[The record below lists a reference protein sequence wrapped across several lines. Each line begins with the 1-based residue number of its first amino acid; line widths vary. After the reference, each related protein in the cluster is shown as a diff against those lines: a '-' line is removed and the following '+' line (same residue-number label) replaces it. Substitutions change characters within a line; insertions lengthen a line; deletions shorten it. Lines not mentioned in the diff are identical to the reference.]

1 MLKKKILLG
10 VTGSIAAY
18 KAAELIRLLRKNNF
32 YVQVVLTK
40 SAKQFVTPLTLQALS
55 GNPVL
60 ENIWEPTEGNGME
73 HINLARTAD
82 LILIAPA
89 SGNFIAKLANG
100 LADDLLT
107 NLCLARSSSL
117 LLAPAMNVEMF
128 NNSATQRNIETIKKD
143 GIVISGPDS
152 GEQACGEIGFGRLIN
167 FESMMLDIK
176 KIMSPQIF
184 SNKKILI
191 SSGATLEKIDEAR
204 AITNLSSGLMGFNLA
219 KMAYTMG
226 AEVTVIS
233 GHSNYEFP
241 TCIKT
246 VKAMNHDEMSHSI
259 TSHIKKNDI
268 YISAAAISDYKPNYT
283 KGKIK
288 KESENISLE
297 LTKTKDILSHIGKDF
312 SHKLVVGFAAESE
325 NLIENARNKLVSKN
339 LDIIVGNEIKHSMGK
354 TRAKMVIIDQY
365 EERYLPEAEKEE
377 QSRII
382 LEHIFKFF
390 TRVKAYD
397 TIN

>member
-18 KAAELIRLLRKNNF
+18 KTAELVRLLRKNNF
-32 YVQVVLTK
+32 FVQVILTK

-60 ENIWEPTEGNGME
+60 ENMWEPTEGNGME
-73 HINLARTAD
+73 HINLTRTAD
-82 LILIAPA
+82 LLLVAPA

-107 NLCLARSSSL
+107 NLCLARSCPL
-117 LLAPAMNVEMF
+117 LVAPAMNVEMF
-128 NNSATQRNIETIKKD
+128 NNIATQRNIETIKND
-143 GIVISGPDS
+143 GIILSGPDS
-152 GEQACGEIGFGRLIN
+152 GDQACGEVGFGRLIN

-176 KIMSPQIF
+176 KIISSQIF
-184 SNKKILI
+184 LNKKILI

-204 AITNLSSGLMGFNLA
+204 AITNLSSGLMGLNLA

-241 TCIKT
+241 PCIKT
-246 VKAMNHDEMSHSI
+246 IKAVNHDEMNKSI
-259 TSHIKKNDI
+259 TSNIEKNDI
-268 YISAAAISDYKPNYT
+268 YISAAAISDYKPNYI

-288 KESENISLE
+288 KENENISLE
-297 LTKTKDILSHIGKDF
+297 LKKTKDILSYIGKNF
-312 SHKLVVGFAAESE
+312 GHKLVVGFAAESE
-325 NLIENARNKLVSKN
+325 NLIENARKKLVLKN
-339 LDIIVGNEIKHSMGK
+339 LDIIIANEIKHSMGK
-354 TRAKMVIIDQY
+354 TKAKMVIIDQY
-365 EERYLPEAEKEE
+365 EDRYLPEAEKEV
-377 QSRII
+377 QSKII
-382 LEHIFKFF
+382 LEHIFKLSS
-390 TRVKAYD
+390 RVKDHDA
-397 TIN
+397 IN

>member
-18 KAAELIRLLRKNNF
+18 KTAELVRLLRKNNF
-32 YVQVVLTK
+32 FVQVILTK

-60 ENIWEPTEGNGME
+60 ENMWEPTEGNGME
-73 HINLARTAD
+73 HINLTRTAD
-82 LILIAPA
+82 LLLIAPA

-107 NLCLARSSSL
+107 NLCLARSCPL
-117 LLAPAMNVEMF
+117 LVAPAMNVEMF
-128 NNSATQRNIETIKKD
+128 NNIATQRNIETIKND
-143 GIVISGPDS
+143 GIVLSGPDS
-152 GEQACGEIGFGRLIN
+152 GEQACGEVGFGRLIN

-176 KIMSPQIF
+176 KIISSQIF
-184 SNKKILI
+184 LNKKILI

-204 AITNLSSGLMGFNLA
+204 AITNLSSGLMGLNLA

-241 TCIKT
+241 PCIKT
-246 VKAMNHDEMSHSI
+246 IKAVNHDEMNKSI
-259 TSHIKKNDI
+259 TSNIEKNDI
-268 YISAAAISDYKPNYT
+268 YISAAAISDYKPNYI

-288 KESENISLE
+288 KENENISLE
-297 LTKTKDILSHIGKDF
+297 LKKTKDILSYIGKNF
-312 SHKLVVGFAAESE
+312 GHKLVVGFAAESE
-325 NLIENARNKLVSKN
+325 NLIENARKKLVLKN
-339 LDIIVGNEIKHSMGK
+339 LDIIIANEIKHSMGK
-354 TRAKMVIIDQY
+354 TKAKMVIIDQY
-365 EERYLPEAEKEE
+365 EDRYLPEAEKEV
-377 QSRII
+377 QSKII
-382 LEHIFKFF
+382 LEHIFKLSS
-390 TRVKAYD
+390 RVKNHDA
-397 TIN
+397 IN

>member
-18 KAAELIRLLRKNNF
+18 KTAELVRLLRKNNF
-32 YVQVVLTK
+32 FVQVILTK

-60 ENIWEPTEGNGME
+60 ENMWEPTEGNGME
-73 HINLARTAD
+73 HINLTRTAD
-82 LILIAPA
+82 LLLIAPA

-107 NLCLARSSSL
+107 NLCLARSCPL
-117 LLAPAMNVEMF
+117 LVAPAMNVEMF
-128 NNSATQRNIETIKKD
+128 NNIATQRNIETIKND
-143 GIVISGPDS
+143 GIVLSGPDS
-152 GEQACGEIGFGRLIN
+152 GEQACGEVGFGRLIN

-176 KIMSPQIF
+176 KIISSQIF
-184 SNKKILI
+184 LNKKILI

-204 AITNLSSGLMGFNLA
+204 AITNLSSGLMGLNLA

-241 TCIKT
+241 PCIKT
-246 VKAMNHDEMSHSI
+246 IKAMNHDEMNKSI
-259 TSHIKKNDI
+259 TSNIEKNDI
-268 YISAAAISDYKPNYT
+268 YISAAAISDYKPNYI

-288 KESENISLE
+288 KENENISLE
-297 LTKTKDILSHIGKDF
+297 LKKTKDILSYIGKNF
-312 SHKLVVGFAAESE
+312 GHKLVVGFAAESE
-325 NLIENARNKLVSKN
+325 NLIENARRKLVLKN
-339 LDIIVGNEIKHSMGK
+339 LDIIIANEIKHSMGK
-354 TRAKMVIIDQY
+354 TKAKMVIIDQY
-365 EERYLPEAEKEE
+365 EDRYLPEAEKEV
-377 QSRII
+377 QSKII
-382 LEHIFKFF
+382 LEHIFKLSS
-390 TRVKAYD
+390 RVKDHDA
-397 TIN
+397 IN

>member
-32 YVQVVLTK
+32 FVQVVLTK

-60 ENIWEPTEGNGME
+60 ENMWEPTEGNGME

-107 NLCLARSSSL
+107 NLCLARSCPL
-117 LLAPAMNVEMF
+117 LVAPAMNVEMF
-128 NNSATQRNIETIKKD
+128 NNTATQRNIETIKND

-152 GEQACGEIGFGRLIN
+152 GEQACGEVGFGRLIN

-176 KIMSPQIF
+176 KIISPQIF

-204 AITNLSSGLMGFNLA
+204 AITNLSSGLMGLNLA

-241 TCIKT
+241 SCIKT
-246 VKAMNHDEMSHSI
+246 LKAMNHDEMSHSI
-259 TSHIKKNDI
+259 TSNIEKNDI
-268 YISAAAISDYKPNYT
+268 YISAAAISDYRPNYT
-283 KGKIK
+283 EGKIK
-288 KESENISLE
+288 KGSENISLE

-312 SHKLVVGFAAESE
+312 SHKIVVGFAAESE
-325 NLIENARNKLVSKN
+325 NLIKNARNKLVSKN

-365 EERYLPEAEKEE
+365 EERCLPEAEKEE

-390 TRVKAYD
+390 TRVKTHD

>member
-10 VTGSIAAY
+10 VTGSVAAY
-18 KAAELIRLLRKNNF
+18 KTAELVRLLRKNNF
-32 YVQVVLTK
+32 FVQVILTK

-60 ENIWEPTEGNGME
+60 ENMWEPTEGNGME
-73 HINLARTAD
+73 HINLTRTAD
-82 LILIAPA
+82 LLLIAPA

-107 NLCLARSSSL
+107 NLCLARSCPL
-117 LLAPAMNVEMF
+117 LVAPAMNVEMF
-128 NNSATQRNIETIKKD
+128 NNIATQRNIETIKND
-143 GIVISGPDS
+143 GIVLSGPDS
-152 GEQACGEIGFGRLIN
+152 GEQACGEVGFGRLIN

-176 KIMSPQIF
+176 KIISSQIF
-184 SNKKILI
+184 LNKKILI

-204 AITNLSSGLMGFNLA
+204 AITNLSSGLMGLNLA

-241 TCIKT
+241 PCIKT
-246 VKAMNHDEMSHSI
+246 IKAVNHDEMNKSI
-259 TSHIKKNDI
+259 TSNIEKNDI
-268 YISAAAISDYKPNYT
+268 YISAAAISDYKPNYI

-288 KESENISLE
+288 KGNENISLE
-297 LTKTKDILSHIGKDF
+297 LKKTKDILSYIGKNF

-325 NLIENARNKLVSKN
+325 NLIENARRKLVLKN
-339 LDIIVGNEIKHSMGK
+339 LDIIIANEIKHSMGK
-354 TRAKMVIIDQY
+354 TKARMVIIDQY
-365 EERYLPEAEKEE
+365 EDRYLPEAEKEV
-377 QSRII
+377 QSKII
-382 LEHIFKFF
+382 LEHIFKLSS
-390 TRVKAYD
+390 RVKNHDA
-397 TIN
+397 IN

>member
-32 YVQVVLTK
+32 FVQVVLTK

-60 ENIWEPTEGNGME
+60 ENMWEPTEGNGME

-89 SGNFIAKLANG
+89 SGNCIAKLANG

-107 NLCLARSSSL
+107 NLCLARSCPL
-117 LLAPAMNVEMF
+117 LVAPAMNVEMF
-128 NNSATQRNIETIKKD
+128 NNTATQRNIETIKND

-152 GEQACGEIGFGRLIN
+152 GEQACGEVGFGRLIN

-176 KIMSPQIF
+176 KIISPQIF

-204 AITNLSSGLMGFNLA
+204 AITNLSSGLMGLNLA

-233 GHSNYEFP
+233 GQSNYKFP
-241 TCIKT
+241 SCIKT
-246 VKAMNHDEMSHSI
+246 LKAVNHDEMSHSI

-325 NLIENARNKLVSKN
+325 NLIENSRDKFVSKN

>member
-18 KAAELIRLLRKNNF
+18 KTAELVRLLRKNNF
-32 YVQVVLTK
+32 FVQVILTK

-60 ENIWEPTEGNGME
+60 ENMWEPTEGNGME
-73 HINLARTAD
+73 HINLTRTAD
-82 LILIAPA
+82 LLLIAPA

-107 NLCLARSSSL
+107 NLCLARSCPL
-117 LLAPAMNVEMF
+117 LVAPAMNVEMF
-128 NNSATQRNIETIKKD
+128 NNIATQRNIETIKND
-143 GIVISGPDS
+143 GIILSGPDS
-152 GEQACGEIGFGRLIN
+152 GEQACGEVGFGRLIN

-176 KIMSPQIF
+176 KIISSQIF
-184 SNKKILI
+184 LNKKILI

-204 AITNLSSGLMGFNLA
+204 AITNLSSGLMGLNLA

-241 TCIKT
+241 PCIKT
-246 VKAMNHDEMSHSI
+246 IKAMNHDEMNKSI
-259 TSHIKKNDI
+259 TSNIEKNDI
-268 YISAAAISDYKPNYT
+268 YISAAAISDYKPNYI

-288 KESENISLE
+288 KENENISLE
-297 LTKTKDILSHIGKDF
+297 LKKTKDILSYIGKNF
-312 SHKLVVGFAAESE
+312 GHKLVVGFAAESE
-325 NLIENARNKLVSKN
+325 NLIENARKKLILKN
-339 LDIIVGNEIKHSMGK
+339 LDIIIANEIKHSMGK
-354 TRAKMVIIDQY
+354 TKAKMVIIDQY
-365 EERYLPEAEKEE
+365 EDRYLPEAEKEV
-377 QSRII
+377 QSKII
-382 LEHIFKFF
+382 LEHIFKLSS
-390 TRVKAYD
+390 RVKDHDA
-397 TIN
+397 IN

>member
-18 KAAELIRLLRKNNF
+18 KTAELVRLLRKNNF
-32 YVQVVLTK
+32 FVQVILTK

-60 ENIWEPTEGNGME
+60 ENMWEPTEGNGME
-73 HINLARTAD
+73 HINLTRTAD
-82 LILIAPA
+82 LLLIAPA

-107 NLCLARSSSL
+107 NLCLARSCPL
-117 LLAPAMNVEMF
+117 LVAPAMNVEMF
-128 NNSATQRNIETIKKD
+128 NNIATQRNIETIKND
-143 GIVISGPDS
+143 GIILSGPDS
-152 GEQACGEIGFGRLIN
+152 GEQACGEVGFGRLIN

-176 KIMSPQIF
+176 KIISSQIF
-184 SNKKILI
+184 LNKKILI

-204 AITNLSSGLMGFNLA
+204 AITNLSSGLMGLNLA

-241 TCIKT
+241 PCIKT
-246 VKAMNHDEMSHSI
+246 IKAVNHDEMNKSI
-259 TSHIKKNDI
+259 TSNIEKNDI
-268 YISAAAISDYKPNYT
+268 YISAAAISDYKPNYI

-288 KESENISLE
+288 KENENISLE
-297 LTKTKDILSHIGKDF
+297 LKKTKDILSYIGKNF
-312 SHKLVVGFAAESE
+312 GHKLVVGFAAESE
-325 NLIENARNKLVSKN
+325 NLIENARKKLVLKN
-339 LDIIVGNEIKHSMGK
+339 LDIIIANEIKHSMGK
-354 TRAKMVIIDQY
+354 TKAKMVIIDQY
-365 EERYLPEAEKEE
+365 EDRYLPEAEKEV
-377 QSRII
+377 QSKII
-382 LEHIFKFF
+382 LEHIFKLSS
-390 TRVKAYD
+390 RVKNHDA
-397 TIN
+397 IN

>member
-10 VTGSIAAY
+10 VTGSVAAY
-18 KAAELIRLLRKNNF
+18 KTAELVRLLRKNNF
-32 YVQVVLTK
+32 FVQVILTK

-60 ENIWEPTEGNGME
+60 ENMWEPTEGNGME
-73 HINLARTAD
+73 HINLTRTAD
-82 LILIAPA
+82 LLLVAPA

-107 NLCLARSSSL
+107 NLCLARSCPL
-117 LLAPAMNVEMF
+117 LVAPAMNVEMF
-128 NNSATQRNIETIKKD
+128 NNIATQRNIETIKND
-143 GIVISGPDS
+143 GIVLSGPDS
-152 GEQACGEIGFGRLIN
+152 GEQACGEVGFGRLIN

-176 KIMSPQIF
+176 KIISSQIF
-184 SNKKILI
+184 LNKKILI

-204 AITNLSSGLMGFNLA
+204 AITNLSSGLMGLNLA

-241 TCIKT
+241 PCIKT
-246 VKAMNHDEMSHSI
+246 IKAMNHDEMNKSI
-259 TSHIKKNDI
+259 TSNIEKNDI
-268 YISAAAISDYKPNYT
+268 YISAAAISDYKPNYI

-288 KESENISLE
+288 KGNENISLQ
-297 LTKTKDILSHIGKDF
+297 LKKTKDILSYIGKNF
-312 SHKLVVGFAAESE
+312 GHKLVVGFAAESE
-325 NLIENARNKLVSKN
+325 NLIENARRKLVLKN
-339 LDIIVGNEIKHSMGK
+339 LDIIIANEIKHSMGK
-354 TRAKMVIIDQY
+354 TKAKMVIIDQY
-365 EERYLPEAEKEE
+365 EDRYLPEAEKEV
-377 QSRII
+377 QSKII
-382 LEHIFKFF
+382 LEHIFKLSS
-390 TRVKAYD
+390 RLKDHD

>member
-32 YVQVVLTK
+32 FVQVVLTK

-60 ENIWEPTEGNGME
+60 ENMWEPTEGNGME

-89 SGNFIAKLANG
+89 SGNFIAKLAHG

-107 NLCLARSSSL
+107 NLCLARSCPL
-117 LLAPAMNVEMF
+117 LVAPAMNVEMF
-128 NNSATQRNIETIKKD
+128 NNTATQRNIEIIKND

-152 GEQACGEIGFGRLIN
+152 GEQACGEVGFGRLIN

-176 KIMSPQIF
+176 KIISPQIF

-204 AITNLSSGLMGFNLA
+204 AITNLSSGLMGLNLA

-241 TCIKT
+241 SCIKT
-246 VKAMNHDEMSHSI
+246 LKAMNHDEMSHSI
-259 TSHIKKNDI
+259 TSNIEKNDI

-283 KGKIK
+283 EGKIK

-312 SHKLVVGFAAESE
+312 SHKIVVGFAAESE
-325 NLIENARNKLVSKN
+325 NLIKNARNKLVSKN

-365 EERYLPEAEKEE
+365 EERCLPEAEKEE

-390 TRVKAYD
+390 TRVKTHD

>member
-32 YVQVVLTK
+32 FVQVVLTK

-60 ENIWEPTEGNGME
+60 ENMWEPTEGNGME

-107 NLCLARSSSL
+107 NLCLARSCPL
-117 LLAPAMNVEMF
+117 LVAPAMNVEMF
-128 NNSATQRNIETIKKD
+128 NNTATQRNIETIKND

-152 GEQACGEIGFGRLIN
+152 GEQACGEVGFGRLIN

-176 KIMSPQIF
+176 KIISPQIF

-204 AITNLSSGLMGFNLA
+204 AITNLSSGLMGLNLA

-233 GHSNYEFP
+233 GQSNYKFP
-241 TCIKT
+241 SCIKT
-246 VKAMNHDEMSHSI
+246 LKAMNHDEMSHSI
-259 TSHIKKNDI
+259 TSHIEKNDI
-268 YISAAAISDYKPNYT
+268 YISAAAISDYRPNYT
-283 KGKIK
+283 EGKIK

-312 SHKLVVGFAAESE
+312 SHKIVVGFAAESE
-325 NLIENARNKLVSKN
+325 NLIENSRDKFVSKN

-365 EERYLPEAEKEE
+365 EERHLPEADKEE

-390 TRVKAYD
+390 MRLKAHD

>member
-18 KAAELIRLLRKNNF
+18 KTAELVRLLRKNNF
-32 YVQVVLTK
+32 FVQVILTK

-60 ENIWEPTEGNGME
+60 ENMWEPMEGNGME
-73 HINLARTAD
+73 HINLTRTAD
-82 LILIAPA
+82 LLLVAPA

-107 NLCLARSSSL
+107 NLCLARSCPL
-117 LLAPAMNVEMF
+117 LVAPAMNVEMF
-128 NNSATQRNIETIKKD
+128 NNIATQRNIETIKND
-143 GIVISGPDS
+143 GIVLSGPDS
-152 GEQACGEIGFGRLIN
+152 GEQACGEVGFGRLIN

-176 KIMSPQIF
+176 KIISSQIF
-184 SNKKILI
+184 LNKKILI

-204 AITNLSSGLMGFNLA
+204 AITNLSSGLMGLNLA

-241 TCIKT
+241 PCIKT
-246 VKAMNHDEMSHSI
+246 IKAMNHDEMNKSI
-259 TSHIKKNDI
+259 TSNIEKNDI
-268 YISAAAISDYKPNYT
+268 YISAAAISDYKPNYI

-288 KESENISLE
+288 KENENISLE
-297 LTKTKDILSHIGKDF
+297 LKKTKDILSYIGKNF
-312 SHKLVVGFAAESE
+312 GHKLVVGFAAESE
-325 NLIENARNKLVSKN
+325 NLIENARKKLVLKN
-339 LDIIVGNEIKHSMGK
+339 LDIIIANEIKHSMGK
-354 TRAKMVIIDQY
+354 TKAKMVIIDQY
-365 EERYLPEAEKEE
+365 EDRYLPEAEKEV
-377 QSRII
+377 QSKII
-382 LEHIFKFF
+382 LEHIFKLSS
-390 TRVKAYD
+390 RLKDHDA
-397 TIN
+397 IN

>member
-32 YVQVVLTK
+32 FIQVVLTK

-60 ENIWEPTEGNGME
+60 ENMWEPTEGNGME

-107 NLCLARSSSL
+107 NLCLARSCPL
-117 LLAPAMNVEMF
+117 LVAPAMNVEMF
-128 NNSATQRNIETIKKD
+128 NNTATQRNIETIKND

-152 GEQACGEIGFGRLIN
+152 GEQACGEVGFGRLIN
-167 FESMMLDIK
+167 LESMMLDIK
-176 KIMSPQIF
+176 KIISPQIF

-204 AITNLSSGLMGFNLA
+204 AITNLSSGLMGLNLA

-241 TCIKT
+241 SCIKT
-246 VKAMNHDEMSHSI
+246 LKAMNHDEMSNSI
-259 TSHIKKNDI
+259 TSHIEKNDI

-283 KGKIK
+283 EGKIK

-312 SHKLVVGFAAESE
+312 SHKIVVGFAAESE
-325 NLIENARNKLVSKN
+325 NLIKNARNKLVSKN

-365 EERYLPEAEKEE
+365 EERCLPEAEKEE

-390 TRVKAYD
+390 TRVKTHD

>member
-32 YVQVVLTK
+32 FVQVVLTK

-60 ENIWEPTEGNGME
+60 ENMWEPTEGNGME

-89 SGNFIAKLANG
+89 SGNFIAKLAHG

-107 NLCLARSSSL
+107 NLCLARSCPL
-117 LLAPAMNVEMF
+117 LVAPAMNVEMF
-128 NNSATQRNIETIKKD
+128 NNTATQRNIEIIKND

-152 GEQACGEIGFGRLIN
+152 GEQACGEVGFGRLIN

-176 KIMSPQIF
+176 KIISPQIF

-204 AITNLSSGLMGFNLA
+204 AITNLSSGLMGLNLA

-241 TCIKT
+241 SCINT
-246 VKAMNHDEMSHSI
+246 IKAINHDEMSNSI
-259 TSHIKKNDI
+259 TSHIEKNDI
-268 YISAAAISDYKPNYT
+268 YISAAAISDYKPNFT
-283 KGKIK
+283 EGKIK
-288 KESENISLE
+288 KESEKISLE
-297 LTKTKDILSHIGKDF
+297 LTKTKDILSHVGKDF

-365 EERYLPEAEKEE
+365 EERCLPEAEKEE

-390 TRVKAYD
+390 TRVKTHD

>member
-10 VTGSIAAY
+10 VTGSVAAY
-18 KAAELIRLLRKNNF
+18 KTAELVRLLRKNNF
-32 YVQVVLTK
+32 FVQVILTK

-60 ENIWEPTEGNGME
+60 ENMWESMEGNGME
-73 HINLARTAD
+73 HINLTRTAD
-82 LILIAPA
+82 LLLVAPA

-107 NLCLARSSSL
+107 NLCLARSCPL
-117 LLAPAMNVEMF
+117 LVAPAMNVEMF
-128 NNSATQRNIETIKKD
+128 NNIATQRNIETIKND
-143 GIVISGPDS
+143 GIVLSGPDS
-152 GEQACGEIGFGRLIN
+152 GEQACGEVGFGRLIN

-176 KIMSPQIF
+176 KIISSQIF
-184 SNKKILI
+184 LNKKILI

-204 AITNLSSGLMGFNLA
+204 AITNLSSGLMGLNLA

-241 TCIKT
+241 PCIKT
-246 VKAMNHDEMSHSI
+246 IKAVNHDEMNKSI
-259 TSHIKKNDI
+259 TSNIERNDI
-268 YISAAAISDYKPNYT
+268 YISAAAISDYKPNYI

-288 KESENISLE
+288 KENENISLE
-297 LTKTKDILSHIGKDF
+297 LKKTKDILSYIGKNF
-312 SHKLVVGFAAESE
+312 GHKLVVGFAAESE
-325 NLIENARNKLVSKN
+325 NLIENARKKLVLKN
-339 LDIIVGNEIKHSMGK
+339 LDIIIANEIKHSMGK
-354 TRAKMVIIDQY
+354 TKAKMVIIDQY
-365 EERYLPEAEKEE
+365 EDRYLPEADKEV
-377 QSRII
+377 QSKII
-382 LEHIFKFF
+382 LEHIFKLSS
-390 TRVKAYD
+390 RLKDHD

>member
-18 KAAELIRLLRKNNF
+18 KTAELIRLLRKNNF
-32 YVQVVLTK
+32 FVQVILTK

-60 ENIWEPTEGNGME
+60 ENMWEPTEGNGME
-73 HINLARTAD
+73 HINLTRTAD
-82 LILIAPA
+82 LLLVAPA

-107 NLCLARSSSL
+107 NLCLARSCPL
-117 LLAPAMNVEMF
+117 LVAPAMNVEMF
-128 NNSATQRNIETIKKD
+128 NNIATQRNIETIKND
-143 GIVISGPDS
+143 GIVLSGPDS
-152 GEQACGEIGFGRLIN
+152 GEQACGEVGFGRLIN

-176 KIMSPQIF
+176 KIISSQIF
-184 SNKKILI
+184 LNKKILI

-204 AITNLSSGLMGFNLA
+204 AITNLSSGLMGLNLA

-241 TCIKT
+241 PCIKT
-246 VKAMNHDEMSHSI
+246 IKATNHDEMNKSI
-259 TSHIKKNDI
+259 TSNIERNDI
-268 YISAAAISDYKPNYT
+268 YISAAAISDYKPNYI

-288 KESENISLE
+288 KENENISLE
-297 LTKTKDILSHIGKDF
+297 LKKTKDILSYIGKNF
-312 SHKLVVGFAAESE
+312 GHKLVVGFAAESE
-325 NLIENARNKLVSKN
+325 NLIENARKKLVLKN
-339 LDIIVGNEIKHSMGK
+339 LDIIIANEIKHSMGK
-354 TRAKMVIIDQY
+354 TKAKMVIIDQY
-365 EERYLPEAEKEE
+365 EDRYLPEAEKEV
-377 QSRII
+377 QSKII
-382 LEHIFKFF
+382 LEHIFKLSS
-390 TRVKAYD
+390 RLKDHD

>member
-18 KAAELIRLLRKNNF
+18 KTAELVRLLRKNNF
-32 YVQVVLTK
+32 FVQVILTK

-60 ENIWEPTEGNGME
+60 ENMWEPMEGNGME
-73 HINLARTAD
+73 HINLTRTAD
-82 LILIAPA
+82 LLLIAPA

-107 NLCLARSSSL
+107 NLCLARSCPL
-117 LLAPAMNVEMF
+117 LVAPAMNVEMF
-128 NNSATQRNIETIKKD
+128 NNIATQRNIETIKND
-143 GIVISGPDS
+143 GIILSGPDS
-152 GEQACGEIGFGRLIN
+152 GEQACGEVGFGRLIN

-176 KIMSPQIF
+176 KIISSQIF
-184 SNKKILI
+184 LNKKILI
-191 SSGATLEKIDEAR
+191 SSGATIEKIDEAR
-204 AITNLSSGLMGFNLA
+204 AITNLSSGLMGLNLA

-241 TCIKT
+241 PCIKT
-246 VKAMNHDEMSHSI
+246 IKAMNHNEMNKSI
-259 TSHIKKNDI
+259 TSYIEKNDI
-268 YISAAAISDYKPNYT
+268 YISAAAISDYKPNYI

-288 KESENISLE
+288 KGNENISLQ
-297 LTKTKDILSHIGKDF
+297 LKKTKDILSYIGKNF
-312 SHKLVVGFAAESE
+312 GHKLVVGFAAESE
-325 NLIENARNKLVSKN
+325 NLIENARKKLILKN
-339 LDIIVGNEIKHSMGK
+339 LDIIIANEIKHSMGK
-354 TRAKMVIIDQY
+354 TKAKMVIIDQY
-365 EERYLPEAEKEE
+365 EDRYLPEAEKEV
-377 QSRII
+377 QSKII
-382 LEHIFKFF
+382 LEHIFKLSS
-390 TRVKAYD
+390 RLKDHD

>member
-18 KAAELIRLLRKNNF
+18 KTAELVRLLRKNNF
-32 YVQVVLTK
+32 FVQVILTK

-60 ENIWEPTEGNGME
+60 ENMWEPTEGNGME
-73 HINLARTAD
+73 HINLTRTAD
-82 LILIAPA
+82 LLLIAPA

-107 NLCLARSSSL
+107 NLCLARSCPL
-117 LLAPAMNVEMF
+117 LVAPAMNVEMF
-128 NNSATQRNIETIKKD
+128 NNIATQRNIETIKND
-143 GIVISGPDS
+143 GIVLSGPDS
-152 GEQACGEIGFGRLIN
+152 GEQACGEVGFGRLIN

-176 KIMSPQIF
+176 KIISSQIF
-184 SNKKILI
+184 LNKKILI

-204 AITNLSSGLMGFNLA
+204 AITNLSSGLMGLNLA

-241 TCIKT
+241 PCIKT
-246 VKAMNHDEMSHSI
+246 IKAMNHDEMNKSI
-259 TSHIKKNDI
+259 TSNIEKNDI
-268 YISAAAISDYKPNYT
+268 YISAAAISDYKPNYI

-288 KESENISLE
+288 KENENISLE
-297 LTKTKDILSHIGKDF
+297 LKKTKDILSYIGKNF
-312 SHKLVVGFAAESE
+312 GHKLVVGFAAESE
-325 NLIENARNKLVSKN
+325 NLIENARRKLVLKN
-339 LDIIVGNEIKHSMGK
+339 LDIIIANEIKHSMGK
-354 TRAKMVIIDQY
+354 TKAKMVIIDQY
-365 EERYLPEAEKEE
+365 EDRYLPEAEKEV
-377 QSRII
+377 QSKII
-382 LEHIFKFF
+382 LEHIFKLSS
-390 TRVKAYD
+390 RVKNHDA
-397 TIN
+397 IN